1 MSQSKVSRA
10 KKPAQ
15 RKPSTAGK
23 STRAG
28 KPATARKASTAGK
41 SSTARKATASRSPA
55 RRTGHNAV
63 GPREK
68 RTISTL
74 EFLQQAARKMSES
87 SSIKAIYDGRLD
99 EGFREQLMVAVA
111 FQNQAPYC
119 NWVHRVWASLAGV
132 SDEELENIEQLN
144 LDDLDPEVATAVL
157 YVRALVSSE
166 WQDVPHDL
174 RQQMHEHFTWREIND
189 IELIANSMDFGNRGA
204 NTWDAMHARLKG
216 QPMEDSDLVSEVF
229 FSYLMPPLF
238 PNRLRKVS
246 RLTGISVL
254 EAAQNLVSHRQQFN
268 RQAASTGDSQ

>member
-28 KPATARKASTAGK
+28 KPATARKASTARK
-41 SSTARKATASRSPA
+41 SSTARKATASRSPS

-119 NWVHRVWASLAGV
+119 NWGHRALASVAGIP
-132 SDEELENIEQLN
+132 DEELGHIEQLN
-144 LDDLDPEVATAVL
+144 LEELDPKVAMAVA
-157 YVRALVSSE
+157 YVRALVSSD
-166 WQDVPHDL
+166 WQDAPADL
-174 RQQMHEHFTWREIND
+174 RQQMHEHFTWQEIED
-189 IELIANSMDFGNRGA
+189 IELIARAMDISNRAG
-204 NTWDAMHARLKG
+204 NTWDAMLSRLKG
-216 QPMEDSDLVSEVF
+216 HPVEESDLLSEIF
-229 FSYLMPPLF
+229 FTYLFLGIL
-238 PNRLRKVS
+238 PNRLQKVS
-246 RLTGISVL
+246 RLTGINVL
-254 EAAQNLVSHRQQFN
+254 DAAQGLVSHVQQFN
-268 RQAASTGDSQ
+268 RQATPTG

>member
-23 STRAG
+23 STKAG
-28 KPATARKASTAGK
+28 KPATARKS
-41 SSTARKATASRSPA
+41 TASRSPA
-55 RRTGHNAV
+55 RHTAI
-63 GPREK
+63 GPRVK
-68 RTISTL
+68 RTISTV
-74 EFLQQAARKMSES
+74 EFFSEVARKLSES
-87 SSIKAIYDGRLD
+87 SSIKAIYAGRLD

-132 SDEELENIEQLN
+132 SDEQLENIEQLN
-144 LDDLDPEVATAVL
+144 LDDLDPKVATAVL

-166 WQDVPHDL
+166 WQDAPRDL
-174 RQQMHEHFTWREIND
+174 RQQMHEHFSWREIED
-189 IELIANSMDFGNRGA
+189 IELIARAMDFGNRGA

-216 QPMEDSDLVSEVF
+216 QPMKDSDLISEVF
-229 FSYLMPPLF
+229 FSYLVPPLF

-246 RLTGISVL
+246 RLTGMSVL
-254 EAAQNLVSHRQQFN
+254 NAAQNLVSHRQQFN
-268 RQAASTGDSQ
+268 REAASTDASQ